1 MKTLIAAVGKGG
13 VIGGNGA
20 LLWNI
25 PEDLARFKE
34 LTMGKN
40 VVMGRK
46 TWESL
51 PKHPLSNRKNV
62 VITRDLLY
70 NADGATVVHDI
81 KSAFDV
87 VEGDAFVIGGAQI
100 YEQAMPYVDGMY
112 ITQVHYSYPFADAFF
127 PTIDFD
133 QWNLVSMNKF
143 CKRTDFLLERV
154 DK

>member
-1 MKTLIAAVGKGG
+1 MKYIIAAVSNNFAIGKD
-13 VIGGNGA
+13 NK
-20 LLWNI
+20 LLWDI
-25 PEDLARFKE
+25 PEDLKRFRA
-34 LTMGKN
+34 LTIGN
-40 VVMGRK
+40 TVIMGRK

-62 VITRDLLY
+62 VITRDPLY
-70 NADGATVVHDI
+70 NADGATVVNDI

-100 YEQAMPYVDGMY
+100 YDQAMPYVDGMY

-127 PTIDFD
+127 PMIDFD